1 MMKKA
6 VYFLSIFVFTTCFLS
21 CTKDDEDYTLSGTTW
36 EEVDGSVLK
45 TIKFDHSTCTYT
57 ISSTALSV
65 KTTLSYDYS
74 IAYPT
79 VSMESQTSGYA
90 DLKGSISGKTMTVV
104 NTSKNSTIGTF
115 IKQ

>member
-6 VYFLSIFVFTTCFLS
+6 VYFLSIFVFLACFLS
-21 CTKDDEDYTLSGTTW
+21 CTKEDEDYSLSGTTW
-36 EEVDGSVLK
+36 EDVDGSVLK
-45 TIKFDHSTCTYT
+45 TIKFDNATCTYT

-74 IAYPT
+74 IAYPK

-90 DLKGSISGKTMTVV
+90 DLEGTISGEIMTVV